1 MAQLVFTQQLG
12 RFMEVPA
19 VDTDAGDYTATTPT
33 HVRVALGSLTT
44 ASGPQTVT
52 FAVTIN

>member
-1 MAQLVFTQQLG
+1 VLSDA
-12 RFMEVPA
+12 A
-19 VDTDAGDYTATTPT
+19 DADAGDYAATPT
-33 HVRVALGSLTT
+33 ARVRVAFGPLTT

>member
-1 MAQLVFTQQLG
+1 VALTDAADADAGEFSAA
-12 RFMEVPA
+12 VPA
-19 VDTDAGDYTATTPT
+19 R
-33 HVRVALGSLTT
+33 VRVALGTLTT

>member
-1 MAQLVFTQQLG
+1 
-12 RFMEVPA
+12 
-19 VDTDAGDYTATTPT
+19 
-33 HVRVALGSLTT
+33 VRVALGSITT